1 MNKGQND
8 GCRIGHYLCGLT
20 AAIVLAS
27 WMLAPAMA
35 APQNEPRPWQDE
47 PALTVNRSPA
57 YRAIV
62 RESEAQGE
70 AQMRAL
76 CAAPDFEEIWAYVP
90 GEKLW
95 IELGCCERATKDGN
109 YIGIEVYVYRLLKK
123 YDDLA
128 LYHIHPKT
136 AFIRDTYHA
145 DKRLIK
151 TVEEALPSAQ
161 DINAAELL
169 SRRFWAEH
177 PQGRITWRIVS
188 RHGVTTYGLTP
199 AGRAVAEVSAQAFL
213 FDPLEPEEL
222 AESPALARPTDPGPE
237 INHLIAKAVQRLD
250 GKEVFVSFRGFE

>member
-1 MNKGQND
+1 M
-8 GCRIGHYLCGLT
+8 
-20 AAIVLAS
+20 AS
-27 WMLAPAMA
+27 CLLAPVMA
-35 APQNEPRPWQDE
+35 HAEAEPRPWRDE
-47 PALTVNRSPA
+47 PSLRVNRSPA

-62 RESEAQGE
+62 HADMARGE

-76 CAAPDFEEIWAYVP
+76 CAQPDFEEIWAYLP
-90 GEKLW
+90 GQKLW
-95 IELGCCERATKDGN
+95 IELGCCERTTRDGN

-123 YDDLA
+123 YDELA
-128 LYHIHPKT
+128 IYHIHPKT
-136 AFIRDTYHA
+136 AFIRDTFHA

-177 PQGRITWRIVS
+177 PNGRIVWRIVS

-213 FDPLEPEEL
+213 FAPLDAEDL
-222 AESPALARPTDPGPE
+222 ADSPALAQPTTPGPE
-237 INHLIAKAVQRLD
+237 VNRLIAKAVQRLD
-250 GKEVFVSFRGFE
+250 GKEVFVRFRPFE

>member
-1 MNKGQND
+1 MYKGQNAV
-8 GCRIGHYLCGLT
+8 CRIGLYLCGL
-20 AAIVLAS
+20 AAAVVLAACL
-27 WMLAPAMA
+27 LATAWA
-35 APQNEPRPWQDE
+35 ASQNEPRPWRDE
-47 PALTVNRSPA
+47 PTLRVNRSPA

-62 RESEAQGE
+62 RENEAQGE

-109 YIGIEVYVYRLLKK
+109 YIGIEVYVYGLLKK

-128 LYHIHPKT
+128 VYHIHPKT

-177 PQGRITWRIVS
+177 PGGRITWCIVS

-199 AGRAVAEVSAQAFL
+199 AGRAVTEVRAQAFL
-213 FDPLEPEEL
+213 FDPLEAEDL
-222 AESPALARPTDPGPE
+222 ADSPALASPTTPGPE
-237 INHLIAKAVQRLD
+237 VNRLIAQAVKRLNS
-250 GKEVFVSFRGFE
+250 GEVFVRFRPFE

>member
-1 MNKGQND
+1 
-8 GCRIGHYLCGLT
+8 
-20 AAIVLAS
+20 LAL

-35 APQNEPRPWQDE
+35 HAESEPRPWRDE
-47 PALTVNRSPA
+47 PVLAVNRSPA
-57 YRAIV
+57 YRAVV
-62 RESEAQGE
+62 RADLAAGE

-76 CAAPDFEEIWAYVP
+76 CAQPDFEEIWAYVP

-95 IELGCCERATKDGN
+95 IELGCCERTTKDGN
-109 YIGIEVYVYRLLKK
+109 YIGIEVYVYRLLTK

-128 LYHIHPKT
+128 IYHIHPKT
-136 AFIRDTYHA
+136 AFIRETYHA

-213 FDPLEPEEL
+213 FDSLGPEDL
-222 AESPALARPTDPGPE
+222 AESPALADPTAPGPE
-237 INHLIAKAVQRLD
+237 VNRLIARAVKRLNS
-250 GKEVFVSFRGFE
+250 GEVFVRFRGFE